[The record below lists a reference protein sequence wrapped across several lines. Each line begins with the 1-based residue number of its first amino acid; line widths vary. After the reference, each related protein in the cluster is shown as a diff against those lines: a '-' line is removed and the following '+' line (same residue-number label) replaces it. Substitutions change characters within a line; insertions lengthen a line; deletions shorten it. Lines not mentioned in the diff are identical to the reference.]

1 MEFII
6 LGAGSGLPNLEKNL
20 SSLVIRTSDKNFL
33 ADCGDGTSR
42 QLLRQ
47 GFNKDFLDAVFIS
60 HYHPDHIAGLY
71 MVLQMLYLEGRIK
84 PLDLFLPE
92 RADAFMDTLHMFYTF
107 EQRFAFELKVHEL
120 KDAETIYPEV
130 KAVLNDHLK
139 GYAEVIKK
147 NSYPNPMQAY
157 SLAFQES
164 DKTLVYTSDI
174 GTLGSIES
182 LLNSADM
189 IVMDAFHPDP
199 KQIISFIGKHKKH
212 IILTHGITEKLAQ
225 WLQDNPQPNVEL
237 AVEDKIYQV

>member
-1 MEFII
+1 MEYII

-20 SSLVIRTSDKNFL
+20 SSLVIQTSDKNFL
-33 ADCGDGTSR
+33 ADCGDGTSK

-71 MVLQMLYLEGRIK
+71 MVLQMLYLEGRTK
-84 PLDLFLPE
+84 PLELFLPE
-92 RADAFMDTLHMFYTF
+92 RVNDFMDSLHMFYTF
-107 EQRFAFELKVHEL
+107 EQRFPFELRVHEL
-120 KDAETIYPEV
+120 KDAETVYPEV

-139 GYAEVIKK
+139 GYAEVVKR

-164 DKTLVYTSDI
+164 EKKLVYTSDV

-182 LLNSADM
+182 LLKSADT
-189 IVMDAFHPDP
+189 IVMDAFHPAP
-199 KQIISFIGKHKKH
+199 KQIISFIKKHQKH
-212 IILTHGITEKLAQ
+212 IILTHGISDKLAQ
-225 WLQDNPQPNVEL
+225 WLLGNPQPHVEL
-237 AVEDKIYQV
+237 AEEDKIYQL